1 MSSISDISVSFVYK
15 WTGPDNLVIS
25 RETDGTLIISDV
37 GVDDAGQYMCTSTAS
52 YTGSEVDS
60 KYVIDSMNTASVYLA
75 ILGKFFQCKVT
86 PIHNLL
92 HVQYLIIII
101 LITHIQINYIHSRF
115 DLKFPSYCIS
125 VYLYVC
131 LSLYHIDIDSVI
143 VTQSPS
149 TVPVIGSTTEYTITC
164 DVTVSCT
171 GLCTDTIT
179 ISWSFNGNSINS
191 ATLTESNNS
200 PFAVSSSDT
209 FTSTLT
215 TVGDI
220 RLSHAGQYK
229 CTASLITTGISH
241 SNTIDFD
248 VKCKLNTS
256 SITIINNGLFIYF
269 DSTCPFNYCY

>member
-1 MSSISDISVSFVYK
+1 M
-15 WTGPDNLVIS
+15 
-25 RETDGTLIISDV
+25 
-37 GVDDAGQYMCTSTAS
+37 
-52 YTGSEVDS
+52 
-60 KYVIDSMNTASVYLA
+60 
-75 ILGKFFQCKVT
+75 
-86 PIHNLL
+86 
-92 HVQYLIIII
+92 
-101 LITHIQINYIHSRF
+101 
-115 DLKFPSYCIS
+115 
-125 VYLYVC
+125 
-131 LSLYHIDIDSVI
+131 
-143 VTQSPS
+143 TQSPS

-215 TVGDI
+215 TVGNI

-229 CTASLITTGISH
+229 CTASLITTGISR

-256 SITIINNGLFIYF
+256 SITIVDY
-269 DSTCPFNYCY
+269 

>member
-15 WTGPDNLVIS
+15 WTGPDSLVIS
-25 RETDGTLIISDV
+25 GETDGTLIISSV

-52 YTGSEVDS
+52 YTGSEVES
-60 KYVIDSMNTASVYLA
+60 KYVIDSKNTASVYLA
-75 ILGKFFQCKVT
+75 IIGKLFKCKVT

-92 HVQYLIIII
+92 HVLYLIIII
-101 LITHIQINYIHSRF
+101 LFTHIQTNYIHSRF

-149 TVPVIGSTTEYTITC
+149 NVPVIGSTTKYTIKC

-171 GLCTDTIT
+171 GLCSDTIT
-179 ISWSFNGNSINS
+179 ISWSLNGNSINS

-200 PFAVSSSDT
+200 SFAVSSSGT
-209 FTSTLT
+209 VTSTLT

-220 RLSHAGQYK
+220 SLSHAGQYK
-229 CTASLITTGISH
+229 CTASLITTGISR

-256 SITIINNGLFIYF
+256 SITIINNGLLIYF
-269 DSTCPFNYCY
+269 YSTYPFNYCY